1 MMTTNPLYSKIFTL
15 ILISV
20 LWIGFHPSAEEN
32 NSKTGES
39 IENSTDYK
47 IIGYVAGWRDNWST
61 DMIDAEKLT
70 HINYAFADIEDGRV
84 VSINENDTH
93 NFQIL
98 DSLKSENPDLKIL
111 ISVGGW
117 TRSTFFSDAA
127 LTEDSR
133 RVFAESAIEF
143 MKTYDLDGIDLDWE
157 YPGQAGAG
165 NVYRAADKENFTL
178 MLKKLRELLDEQTK
192 IDGRED
198 NPYLLTIATGASKS
212 FLENTEMHRSHQY
225 LDFINVMTYDYH
237 TGGSPIAGHHT
248 NLFPS
253 ASPHFTGSS
262 ADQSIQW
269 HIDAGIPSHKL
280 VLGVAF
286 YGRFWTDVRPQEHG
300 LYQWTPGGEHGSLSF
315 DELNESYMNR
325 NNFTR
330 FWDEEAKAPYLW
342 NPETRK
348 FITYDDEESLEH
360 KADYIRARGLG
371 GAMFWEY
378 SNNLGEELLHI
389 LYNGLN

>member
-1 MMTTNPLYSKIFTL
+1 M
-15 ILISV
+15 
-20 LWIGFHPSAEEN
+20 GFHSSAEEN
-32 NSKTGES
+32 NSETGES

-47 IIGYVAGWRDNWST
+47 IIGYIAGWRDDWST
-61 DMIDAEKLT
+61 DMIDAKKLT

-84 VSINENDTH
+84 VSMNDNDAH

-98 DSLKSENPDLKIL
+98 DSLKSENPELKIL

-127 LTEDSR
+127 LTEESR
-133 RVFAESAIEF
+133 RIFAESAIDY
-143 MKTYDLDGIDLDWE
+143 MKTYGIDGIDLDWE
-157 YPGQAGAG
+157 YPGLAGDG

-192 IDGRED
+192 TDGRED

-212 FLENTEMHRSHQY
+212 FLENTEMHRAHQY

-253 ASPHFTGSS
+253 SSPHFTGSS
-262 ADQSIQW
+262 ADQSIKW
-269 HIDAGIPSHKL
+269 HIDAGIPSQKL

-286 YGRFWTDVRPQEHG
+286 YGRFWTDVRPQENG
-300 LYQWTPGGEHGSLSF
+300 LYQWTPGGERGYFTF
-315 DELNESYMNR
+315 DELTESYINQ
-325 NNFTR
+325 NNFSR

-348 FITYDDEESLEH
+348 FITYDDEESLNH

-378 SNNLGEELLHI
+378 SNNFGEELLHT
-389 LYNGLN
+389 LYKGLN